1 MRTIIVLAAALALAC
16 TPVLAQECLTYQQVV
31 DSVESDGSK
40 IVGAAS
46 YAGSITAEMLIIE
59 TSEIILMMGFD
70 AKGCYIGQIAVE
82 PVKKPGP
89 GA

>member
-1 MRTIIVLAAALALAC
+1 MRLIIAAALALAC
-16 TPVLAQECLTYQQVV
+16 TPAIAQECLTYQQVV
-31 DSVESDGSK
+31 ASLEGDGSK

-46 YAGSITAEMLIIE
+46 YDGSITAEMLIVQ
-59 TSEIILMMGFD
+59 TSELILMIGFD

-82 PVKKPGP
+82 AAKKPGQ

>member
-1 MRTIIVLAAALALAC
+1 MRLALAGALALAC

-31 DSVESDGSK
+31 TSLEGDGSK

-46 YAGSITAEMLIIE
+46 YEGSLTTEMLIVQTADVIV
-59 TSEIILMMGFD
+59 MFGFD
-70 AKGCYIGQIAVE
+70 AKGCYLGQIAVE

>member
-1 MRTIIVLAAALALAC
+1 MRLLIAGALALAC
-16 TPVLAQECLTYQQVV
+16 TPVFAQECLTYQQVV
-31 DSVESDGSK
+31 TSLEGDGSK

-46 YAGSITAEMLIIE
+46 YEGSLTTEMLIVQ
-59 TSEIILMMGFD
+59 TSEIVVMLGFD

-82 PVKKPGP
+82 AVKKPGT

>member
-1 MRTIIVLAAALALAC
+1 MRLFLAGALALAC
-16 TPVLAQECLTYQQVV
+16 TPALAQECLTYQQVV
-31 DSVESDGSK
+31 ASVESDGSK

-46 YAGSITAEMLIIE
+46 YSGAITAEMLIIE

-70 AKGCYIGQIAVE
+70 AKGCYVGQIAVE
-82 PVKKPGP
+82 PVKKPGT